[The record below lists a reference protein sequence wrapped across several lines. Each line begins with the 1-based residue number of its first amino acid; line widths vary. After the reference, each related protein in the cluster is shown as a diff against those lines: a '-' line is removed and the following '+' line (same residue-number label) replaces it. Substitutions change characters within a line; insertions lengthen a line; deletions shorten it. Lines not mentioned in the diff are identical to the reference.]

1 MPLAGTF
8 QQYPLPDVLG
18 IIENGQRSGRLV
30 ASGSGRVAHIYI
42 VSGQWVHSERLGIGL
57 SLAEQLVNAG
67 LLSPQQLAS
76 ALGLRLEDTLTLP
89 DSQLVRLLTAR
100 EVLTQQQLHQWVMD
114 DAVTLLAHMLTWTDG
129 EFHFEDGV
137 PVPAGQL
144 VLPLPLSQLLG
155 RALQT
160 ARGPSASSDV
170 TPLPAEVVVAFAD
183 IEATSESAIQ
193 LTRDQWR
200 LLSAVDGQT
209 PLWSIAQALQAPEPV
224 LLRAAAEL
232 VEADIA
238 VIVGRLPQSK

>member
-1 MPLAGTF
+1 MSLAGTF

-18 IIENGQRSGRLV
+18 IIEKGQRSGRLV
-30 ASGSGRVAHIYI
+30 ANGAGRVAHVYI
-42 VSGQWVHSERLGIGL
+42 ASGQWVHAERLGMGL

-67 LLSPQQLAS
+67 LVNPQQLAS
-76 ALGLRLEDTLTLP
+76 KVGLRLEDTLTLP
-89 DSQLVRLLTAR
+89 DAQFVRMLTTSDL
-100 EVLTQQQLHQWVMD
+100 LTQQQLHQWVMD

-144 VLPLPLSQLLG
+144 VLPLPLTQLLG

-160 ARGPSASSDV
+160 ARGSAAGHDV
-170 TPLPAEVVVAFAD
+170 TPAPAEVVIAFAD
-183 IEATSESAIQ
+183 IDASSEQAIQ

-200 LLSAVDGQT
+200 LLSAVDGQA
-209 PLWSIAQALQAPEPV
+209 PLWAIARALQAPEPV

-232 VEADIA
+232 VAADIA
-238 VIVGRLPQSK
+238 VIVGRVPPGR